1 MARRKAGSGSGE
13 DVAVG
18 ELYLGDFEGF
28 VGRRSEL
35 AKQLRARGDGEGAD
49 RVRAL
54 KKPGRVAW
62 AINQL
67 SGDDATVRDELLGA
81 GAALREAH
89 ETLRDAGSP
98 RCGRT
103 RSIGTRSHDASL
115 VLSLRGD
122 PIAIG
127 HPQGGARAPPPRL
140 IGVGRARNPMARR
153 APPASS
159 RSSLPKRVRF

>member
-54 KKPGRVAW
+54 KKPGVW
-62 AINQL
+62 
-67 SGDDATVRDELLGA
+67 LGRSISS
-81 GAALREAH
+81 AAMTRPC
-89 ETLRDAGSP
+89 ETSFSARGRPYAK
-98 RCGRT
+98 RT
-103 RSIGTRSHDASL
+103 RLFATQVVLDADEP
-115 VLSLRGD
+115 G
-122 PIAIG
+122 P
-127 HPQGGARAPPPRL
+127 
-140 IGVGRARNPMARR
+140 
-153 APPASS
+153 
-159 RSSLPKRVRF
+159 